1 MGYIYIV
8 QNKINNKK
16 YIGQSQQK
24 DINSRWNSHK
34 NLKHKTVG
42 QILLNAYKK
51 YGIDNF
57 TYKIICIC
65 FDEDTNKYEKE
76 YIKMYNTLYPN
87 GYNLL
92 EGGNNYKHN
101 EYTKKIISEK
111 LKGENNPCFGIKKT
125 QEEIKKMS
133 ERMKG
138 ENHPC
143 FGKKF
148 TKEETQKR
156 LDRYKNN
163 PETKEKI
170 SNSLIDYYKNNKHNI
185 KKLNKKVEQYDL
197 NGKLINEFYS
207 ISEAARS
214 VNINVSFLS
223 RTCNK
228 ENYTAGGF
236 IWKKY

>member
-1 MGYIYIV
+1 MGYIYVV

-24 DINSRWNSHK
+24 DINNRWNSHK

-51 YGIDNF
+51 YGIENF

-76 YIKMYNTLYPN
+76 YIKKNNTIYPN

-92 EGGNNYKHN
+92 EGGDNYKHN
-101 EYTKKIISEK
+101 EYTKKLISEKLKGEKNPRFGKKKSIEEIIKISEK
-111 LKGENNPCFGIKKT
+111 LKGENNI
-125 QEEIKKMS
+125 
-133 ERMKG
+133 
-138 ENHPC
+138 N

-148 TKEETQKR
+148 TEEEIQKR
-156 LDRYKNN
+156 LDKYKNN
-163 PETKEKI
+163 PEIREKI
-170 SNSLIDYYKNNKHNI
+170 SNSLVKFYKSNKNI
-185 KKLNKKVEQYDL
+185 NKNHCKRVEQYDL
-197 NGKLINEFYS
+197 NGNLINEFYS

-214 VNINVSFLS
+214 INIDRTFLS

-228 ENYTAGGF
+228 VKYTAGGF

>member
-101 EYTKKIISEK
+101 EYTKKIISTF
-111 LKGENNPCFGIKKT
+111 NNALINIVFDKS
-125 QEEIKKMS
+125 KMD
-133 ERMKG
+133 ELM
-138 ENHPC
+138 N
-143 FGKKF
+143 
-148 TKEETQKR
+148 
-156 LDRYKNN
+156 KNIEFN
-163 PETKEKI
+163 
-170 SNSLIDYYKNNKHNI
+170 YMV
-185 KKLNKKVEQYDL
+185 LNKK
-197 NGKLINEFYS
+197 NKSKNCLIE
-207 ISEAARS
+207 E
-214 VNINVSFLS
+214 
-223 RTCNK
+223 
-228 ENYTAGGF
+228 
-236 IWKKY
+236 

>member
-34 NLKHKTVG
+34 NLKHKTIG

-51 YGIDNF
+51 YGIENF
-57 TYKIICIC
+57 IYKIICIC

-76 YIKMYNTLYPN
+76 YIKKFDTIYPN

-92 EGGNNYKHN
+92 EGGDNYKHN
-101 EYTKKIISEK
+101 IYTKQIISEK
-111 LKGENNPCFGIKKT
+111 LKGENNPNFGKKKSL
-125 QEEIKKMS
+125 EEIKKIS
-133 ERMKG
+133 EKLKG
-138 ENHPC
+138 ENNPN

-148 TKEETQKR
+148 TEEEIQKR

-163 PETKEKI
+163 PKIGKKI
-170 SNSLIDYYKNNKHNI
+170 SNSLIEYHKSNKNSNKNSKRI
-185 KKLNKKVEQYDL
+185 EQYDL
-197 NGKLINEFYS
+197 NGILINKFYS

-214 VNINVSFLS
+214 INIDRSFLS

>member
-1 MGYIYIV
+1 MGYIYVI
-8 QNKINNKK
+8 QNKINIKK

-24 DINSRWNSHK
+24 DINTRWNSHK
-34 NLKHKTVG
+34 NLKHKNVG

-51 YGIDNF
+51 YGIENF
-57 TYKIICIC
+57 TYKVICIC

-76 YIKMYNTLYPN
+76 YIKMYNTIYPN

-92 EGGNNYKHN
+92 EGGDNHKHN

-111 LKGENNPCFGIKKT
+111 LKGEKHPCFGIKKT
-125 QEEIKKMS
+125 PEELKKMS

-138 ENHPC
+138 NKHPC

-148 TKEETQKR
+148 TEEEKQKR
-156 LDRYKNN
+156 IDRYKNN
-163 PETKEKI
+163 PKTGEQI
-170 SNSLIDYYKNNKHNI
+170 SNSLIEYYKKNKDV
-185 KKLNKKVEQYDL
+185 NKKSNKRVEQYDL
-197 NGKLINEFYS
+197 NGNLINEFYS

-214 VNINVSFLS
+214 VNLNVSFLS

>member
-1 MGYIYIV
+1 
-8 QNKINNKK
+8 
-16 YIGQSQQK
+16 
-24 DINSRWNSHK
+24 
-34 NLKHKTVG
+34 
-42 QILLNAYKK
+42 
-51 YGIDNF
+51 
-57 TYKIICIC
+57 
-65 FDEDTNKYEKE
+65 
-76 YIKMYNTLYPN
+76 
-87 GYNLL
+87 
-92 EGGNNYKHN
+92 
-101 EYTKKIISEK
+101 
-111 LKGENNPCFGIKKT
+111 
-125 QEEIKKMS
+125 
-133 ERMKG
+133 MKG

-163 PETKEKI
+163 PETRAKI
-170 SNSLIDYYKNNKHNI
+170 SNSLIEHYKNNKNNKHIN

-228 ENYTAGGF
+228 ENYTAAGF

>member
-1 MGYIYIV
+1 MGYIYVI

-42 QILLNAYKK
+42 QILLNAYIK

-65 FDEDTNKYEKE
+65 FDEDANKYEKE
-76 YIKMYNTLYPN
+76 YIKMYNTIYPN

-92 EGGNNYKHN
+92 EGGDNHKHN

-111 LKGENNPCFGIKKT
+111 LTGEKNPCFGIKKT
-125 QEEIKKMS
+125 LEEVKKMS

-138 ENHPC
+138 DKHPC

-148 TKEETQKR
+148 TEEEKQKR
-156 LDRYKNN
+156 IDRYKNN
-163 PETKEKI
+163 PKTREKI
-170 SNSLIDYYKNNKHNI
+170 SNSLINYYKKNKGV
-185 KKLNKKVEQYDL
+185 NKKTNKRVEQYDI
-197 NGKLINEFYS
+197 NGNLINEFYS

>member
-1 MGYIYIV
+1 MGYIYVV
-8 QNKINNKK
+8 QNKVNNKK

-24 DINSRWNSHK
+24 DINSRWSSHK
-34 NLKHKTVG
+34 NLKHNTVG

-76 YIKMYNTLYPN
+76 YIKKYNTIYPN

-92 EGGNNYKHN
+92 QGGDNHKHN

-111 LKGENNPCFGIKKT
+111 LKGVNNPNFGIKKT

-138 ENHPC
+138 KNHPC

-148 TKEETQKR
+148 TEEEKQKR
-156 LDRYKNN
+156 IDRYKNN
-163 PETKEKI
+163 PKTREQI
-170 SNSLIDYYKNNKHNI
+170 SNSLIEYYKKNKDI
-185 KKLNKKVEQYDL
+185 NKKSNKRVQQYDL
-197 NGKLINEFYS
+197 NGNLINEFYS

-214 VNINVSFLS
+214 VNITRPFLS

-228 ENYTAGGF
+228 ENFTAGGF